1 MGIVQGYRDVEQS
14 KFKGK
19 GRLFT
24 YNKAGQDE
32 AARGG
37 CEYPPILA
45 IVGDGMSNSLKDDN
59 ATKPTMDQ
67 VVSVKRDVQERDER
81 VVSASQ
87 QEQGDLLSC

>member
-1 MGIVQGYRDVEQS
+1 MEPPKCKV
-14 KFKGK
+14 K

-24 YNKAGQDE
+24 YNKAGQNE
-32 AARGG
+32 VARGR

-45 IVGDGMSNSLKDDN
+45 IVGDGMSNSFKDDN

-67 VVSVKRDVQERDER
+67 VVSVKGDVQERDER

-87 QEQGDLLSC
+87 QEQGDLLSH